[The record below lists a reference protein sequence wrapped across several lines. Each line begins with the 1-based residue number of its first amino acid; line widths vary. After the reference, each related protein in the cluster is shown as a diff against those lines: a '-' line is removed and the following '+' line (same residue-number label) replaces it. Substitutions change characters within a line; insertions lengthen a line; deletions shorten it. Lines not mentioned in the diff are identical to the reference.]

1 MQQDKDYKFKK
12 KPMKQITT
20 FILMLMLSGIVT
32 AGTPTTVQLSK
43 STPTSLTI
51 KFKPGDYTLTGVTT
65 SEGEQ
70 SILSVE
76 NGTPLLRK
84 GAPDLP
90 KLTRSF
96 IIPDAGEMKVSVTA
110 SSFYDVPNVAIAP
123 SKGNLYRNVNPDKVP
138 YQKGVEY
145 AQNAFYPAEM
155 ANLNTPYILRDF
167 RAQTISVCPFQ
178 YNPQTKTLRVYTS
191 ITVSV
196 DLQSKQGGINEFIRE
211 QSFAAPQTDAEMD
224 VIYKQQFINY
234 SNIAAKS
241 SAYTP
246 VNESGSMLVIC
257 FDDFKADIAPF
268 VKWKNQKGIQTELVL
283 KSVAG
288 TTAAAIKKYIASY
301 YTSHPT
307 LKYVLLVG
315 DAPQIPSSKTT
326 AGDSDNDYGY
336 ITGADSYPEVFMGR
350 FSATTS
356 AQVQTMVNRTIAYE
370 KTPQRDGVW
379 YKKGITIGSDQGPG
393 DNNEYDWQHQRKI
406 RTALMGYTYN
416 DITENYDGSQSGVDK
431 SGNPTAS
438 MISTQI
444 NGGVGI
450 ITYTGH
456 GASTQFVT
464 SGFSSSNATAL
475 TNDKM
480 HPFIW
485 SVACVNGDFVSG
497 TCLAEAFTRAG
508 TPTKPTG
515 ALATLMS
522 TINQSWNPPMAGQDA
537 MVDILV
543 ESKAGNIKRTFG
555 GLSMNGCMQ
564 MNDSYPKG
572 NGDFGAEMTDTWT
585 LFGDPSVMV
594 FTNTPAPMTV
604 THVSKTPLNTTK
616 ITVNCDVK
624 DALVCLSR
632 DGVIL
637 GTGISNGTTA
647 DITIPAATAGIIDV
661 VATAYNKMPY
671 AGTIN
676 VDGTVGVDELTADHL
691 QIYPVPA
698 SNAITI
704 SGELTNT
711 GKIKLAIYNNLGQ
724 EMLLIANESAAAG
737 SFTKT
742 IDVSTLPAGVYFCKL
757 ETGISTKIQRVIIQH

>member
-1 MQQDKDYKFKK
+1 
-12 KPMKQITT
+12 
-20 FILMLMLSGIVT
+20 MLMLSGIVT
-32 AGTPTTVQLSK
+32 AGTPTTVSLLSNSSPK
-43 STPTSLTI
+43 SLTI
-51 KFKPGDYTLTGVTT
+51 QFTPGDYTLTSVTT
-65 SEGEQ
+65 SEGLEN
-70 SILSVE
+70 ILSIE
-76 NGTPLLRK
+76 NGSPLLRK

-96 IIPDAGEMKVSVTA
+96 IIPDLGKMKVSVKA
-110 SSFYDVPNVAIAP
+110 STFYDVQNVAIAP
-123 SKGNLYRNVNPDKVP
+123 SKGNLYRNVNPDEVP
-138 YQKGVEY
+138 YQKGAEY
-145 AQNAFYPAEM
+145 AQNAFFPSDLATLYDPF
-155 ANLNTPYILRDF
+155 ILRDY
-167 RAQTISVCPFQ
+167 RAQTVSVCPFQ

-191 ITVSV
+191 VTLAIDMESV
-196 DLQSKQGGINEFIRE
+196 QGGINPFIRDRSLTE
-211 QSFAAPQTDAEMD
+211 AQSEADAEMN
-224 VIYKQQFINY
+224 VIYKKQFINY
-234 SNIAAKS
+234 STAVGKS

-288 TTAAAIKKYIASY
+288 TTAAAIKKYIATY

-370 KTPQRDGVW
+370 KMPQRDAVW

-416 DITENYDGSQSGVDK
+416 DVTENYDGSQAGVDK
-431 SGNPTAS
+431 SGSPTAA

-444 NGGVGI
+444 NAGVGI

-497 TCLAEAFTRAG
+497 TCLAEAFMRAG

-543 ESKAGNIKRTFG
+543 ESKSGNIKRTFG

-572 NGDFGAEMTDTWT
+572 GSGDFGAEMTDTWT

-594 FTNTPAPMTV
+594 FTDTPGPMSV
-604 THVSKTPLNTTK
+604 SHVSKTPLNTTT
-616 ITVNCDVK
+616 ITVSCNVK
-624 DALVCLSR
+624 DALVCLSK

-637 GTGISNGTTA
+637 GTGISNGTSA
-647 DITIPAATAGIIDV
+647 IITIPSATAGTIDV

-671 AGTIN
+671 TGSIV
-676 VDGTVGVDELTADHL
+676 VDGTTAIDEVAGSDHL
-691 QIYPVPA
+691 QIFPVPA
-698 SNAITI
+698 SNSITVT
-704 SGELTNT
+704 GELTNT
-711 GKIKLAIYNNLGQ
+711 GKIKLAVYNNLGQ
-724 EMLLIANESAAAG
+724 QMLLIADESAAAG
-737 SFTKT
+737 TFTKT
-742 IDVSTLPAGVYFCKL
+742 IDVSALSAGVYFCKL
-757 ETGISTKIQRVIIQH
+757 ETGTSTKIQRVIIQH

>member
-1 MQQDKDYKFKK
+1 
-12 KPMKQITT
+12 MKQITT
-20 FILMLMLSGIVT
+20 FIFMLMLSGMAS
-32 AGTPTTVQLSK
+32 AGTPTTVKLSN
-43 STPTSLTI
+43 STPNSLTI
-51 KFKPGDYTLTGVTT
+51 QFNPGDYTLTSVTT
-65 SEGEQ
+65 SEGEAN
-70 SILSVE
+70 ILSIE
-76 NGTPLLRK
+76 NGSPLLRK

-96 IIPDAGEMKVSVTA
+96 IIPDAGEMKLSVTA
-110 SSFYDVPNVAIAP
+110 SSFYDVPNVVIAP
-123 SKGNLYRNVNPDKVP
+123 SKGNLYRNVNPEQVP
-138 YQKGVEY
+138 YQKGAEY
-145 AQNAFYPAEM
+145 AVNAFFPADLATLHE
-155 ANLNTPYILRDF
+155 PFILRDY
-167 RAQTISVCPFQ
+167 RAQTVSVCPFQ

-191 ITVSV
+191 ITVAIDV
-196 DLQSKQGGINEFIRE
+196 QSTKGGVNEFTRDP
-211 QSFAAPQTDAEMD
+211 SFAASATDAEMN

-234 SNIAAKS
+234 SNVVAKS

-246 VNESGSMLVIC
+246 VEEAGSMLVIC
-257 FDDFKADIAPF
+257 YDDFKTDIAPF

-288 TTAAAIKKYIASY
+288 TTAAAIKKYIAAY

-315 DAPQIPSSKTT
+315 DAPQVPSSKTT

-336 ITGADSYPEVFMGR
+336 ITGADSYPEVFIGR

-356 AQVQTMVNRTIAYE
+356 AQVQTMVNRTVAYE

-393 DNNEYDWQHQRKI
+393 DNNEYDWQHQRNI
-406 RTALMGYTYN
+406 RTKLTGYTYN
-416 DITENYDGSQSGVDK
+416 DVTENFDGSQGGVDK
-431 SGNPTAS
+431 SGSPTAS

-564 MNDSYPKG
+564 MNDTYPKG

-594 FTNTPAPMTV
+594 FTDTPGPMSV
-604 THVSKTPLNTTK
+604 SHVSKTPLNTTS
-616 ITVNCDVK
+616 ITVSCNVK
-624 DALVCLSR
+624 DALVCLSK

-637 GTGISNGTTA
+637 GTGISNGTSVA
-647 DITIPAATAGIIDV
+647 ITIPAATSGTIDV

-671 AGTIN
+671 AGTII
-676 VDGTVGVDELTADHL
+676 VDGTTGVDELAGTEHL

-698 SNAITI
+698 SNSITI
-704 SGELTNT
+704 AGELTNA
-711 GKIKLAIYNNLGQ
+711 GKIKLAVYNNLGQ

-742 IDVSTLPAGVYFCKL
+742 IDVSALPAGVYFCKL
-757 ETGISTKIQRVIIQH
+757 ETGISTKIQRVVIQH